1 MDYFKPING
10 VMQEMKMNSAIRDRR
25 IFINGTINEDTS
37 FETCYFLNRL
47 KDIDDMEGKPY
58 EERLPIYLIIN
69 SYGGSV
75 IWGNAILG
83 VIEHFKSLG
92 YEIIGVVQG
101 FAYSM
106 AFDILI
112 TCSKRYGY
120 KMSDYMLHQTQTGY
134 YPDDLVSHERDIEYT
149 KRQWEKSVDYYVA
162 NTKISRERIKE
173 VYEKRINWF
182 MDANEAIQLGI
193 IDQIL

>member
-1 MDYFKPING
+1 MEYMRVQSG
-10 VMQEMKMNSAIRDRR
+10 LVTEMKSNSAIRDRR
-25 IFINGTINEDTS
+25 IFLNGNINEDTS
-37 FETCYFLNRL
+37 FETCYFMNRI
-47 KDIDDMEGKPY
+47 KDIDDIEGKPY

-75 IWGNAILG
+75 ILGNAILG

-162 NTKISRERIKE
+162 NTKISRERIQE

-182 MDANEAIQLGI
+182 MDAKEAEKLGI
-193 IDQIL
+193 IDKII

>member
-1 MDYFKPING
+1 MEYMRVQSG
-10 VMQEMKMNSAIRDRR
+10 LVTEMKSNSAIRDRR
-25 IFINGTINEDTS
+25 IFLNGNINEDTS
-37 FETCYFLNRL
+37 FETCYFMNRI
-47 KDIDDMEGKPY
+47 KDIDDIECKPY
-58 EERLPIYLIIN
+58 EERSPIYLIIN

-75 IWGNAILG
+75 ICGNAILG
-83 VIEHFKSLG
+83 TIEHFKSLG